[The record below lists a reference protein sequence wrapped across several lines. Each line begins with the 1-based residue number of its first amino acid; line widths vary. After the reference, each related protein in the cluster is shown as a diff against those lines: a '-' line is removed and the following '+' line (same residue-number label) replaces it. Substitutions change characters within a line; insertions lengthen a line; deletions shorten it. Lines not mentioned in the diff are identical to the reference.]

1 MKKKIKTITFII
13 WFIVSIIGTITVGI
27 WSLVNPNTMF
37 HIGNIYINEN
47 SLKILTTF
55 NIIFPILVII
65 SDEEI
70 REMNLW

>member
-1 MKKKIKTITFII
+1 MKKKIKAITFII

-27 WSLVNPNTMF
+27 WNLVNPNTMF

-47 SLKILTTF
+47 SLKILAIF

-70 REMNLW
+70 REINLW